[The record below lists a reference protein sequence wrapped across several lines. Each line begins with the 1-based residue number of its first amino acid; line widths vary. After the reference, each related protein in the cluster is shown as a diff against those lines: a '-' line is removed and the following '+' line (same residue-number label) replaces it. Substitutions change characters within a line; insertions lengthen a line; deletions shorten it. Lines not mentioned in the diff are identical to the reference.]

1 MWWLLRTM
9 CFVHAIGNV
18 FCFLEAKPKNPEAD
32 MNVSEIVSHWGYEG
46 EEHQVKTEDG
56 YLLWIF
62 RISHG
67 KNERKNS
74 YNTTKPVV
82 YLQHGFTVSA
92 DYWVLDPPSNCP
104 AFLLA
109 DAGFDVWLG
118 NSRGTNN
125 ARNHVHLDPDSKEFW
140 AFSFDEQIAY
150 DIPATIDFI
159 LNKTKQKQ
167 IYYIGHSQ
175 GVYLAYGAFSTNPQ
189 LAQKIKIN
197 FALAPVVMTKY
208 LRGVLRT
215 VAYIDP
221 IVIKTLFGEKD
232 IYSTSDDRRILQFL
246 CHREKI
252 ATGCNNLLTVM
263 LGYNPQNLNES
274 RLDVYI
280 GHVPSGTST
289 QCVLHFSQGIR
300 SGLFQAYDWGSESLN
315 RQHYNQSTPPIY
327 KIENINVKT
336 AMWSGGR
343 DLLGDPKDVKNLADK
358 TPNLVYHKKI
368 PHYNHMDFVLGKDA
382 VVEVYKEIIE
392 FINEDQSE

>member
-9 CFVHAIGNV
+9 CFLHTIGNV

-32 MNVSEIVSHWGYEG
+32 MNVSEIISHWGYEG

-56 YLLWIF
+56 YLLLAF
-62 RISHG
+62 RIPHG

-74 YNTTKPVV
+74 YNTLKPVV

-92 DYWVLDPPSNCP
+92 DYWVLDPPSNCL

-125 ARNHVHLDPDSKEFW
+125 ARKHVSLDPDSKEFW
-140 AFSFDEQIAY
+140 AFSFDESIAY

-159 LNKTKQKQ
+159 LNKTRQKQ

-175 GVYLAYGAFSTNPQ
+175 GVYFAYGAFSKNPQ

-197 FALAPVVMTKY
+197 FALGPVVMTKY

-221 IVIKTLFGEKD
+221 KVIK
-232 IYSTSDDRRILQFL
+232 
-246 CHREKI
+246 
-252 ATGCNNLLTVM
+252 
-263 LGYNPQNLNES
+263 S

-280 GHVPSGTST
+280 GHIPAGTSIRS
-289 QCVLHFSQGIR
+289 VLHFSQGIR

-315 RQHYNQSTPPIY
+315 MQHYSQSTPPIY
-327 KIENINVKT
+327 KIENMNVKT

-343 DLLGDPKDVKNLADK
+343 DLLGDPKDVKNLADR
-358 TPNLVYHKKI
+358 TPNLAYHKKI
-368 PHYNHMDFVLGKDA
+368 PHYNHMDFILGKDA
-382 VVEVYKEIIE
+382 TVEVYKEIIE
-392 FINEDQSE
+392 FINKDQSE